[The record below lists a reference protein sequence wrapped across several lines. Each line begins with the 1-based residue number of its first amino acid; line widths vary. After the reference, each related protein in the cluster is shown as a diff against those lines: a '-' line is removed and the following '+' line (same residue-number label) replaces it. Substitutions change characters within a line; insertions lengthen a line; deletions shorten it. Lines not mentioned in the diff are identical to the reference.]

1 MSNPIAN
8 PTGATR
14 YVNVRQLITR
24 FGCKCGTTQI
34 NKPFASKYCMRNCT
48 EVNSTPLAAAAKKH
62 RNAPSALNWVSPRTT
77 NTSPRQRIKTHTT
90 NRALTGSTRIPK
102 ANAVRK
108 TMELVFAN
116 V

>member
-48 EVNSTPLAAAAKKH
+48 EVNKRGAGKPPFLW
-62 RNAPSALNWVSPRTT
+62 P
-77 NTSPRQRIKTHTT
+77 
-90 NRALTGSTRIPK
+90 NRVL
-102 ANAVRK
+102 
-108 TMELVFAN
+108 L
-116 V
+116 